1 MNQYTYE
8 ENVLLLV
15 AGSKSTQKRLAKQ
28 LSTFL
33 PEHLSIL
40 SYCTDEESEPL
51 KGRYFTLFSS
61 QEVYEQ
67 FLEQG
72 NRDHIEQYLIGTRTI
87 LNTNIDK
94 ILTLPRDQKILL
106 VTDSKISAM
115 DSLHNL
121 QEIGFDFL
129 HLIPFYPGC
138 TPPRGIRTAI
148 TPGDLN
154 QVPAGIEAVF
164 DIGARLFAPSTVI
177 QLMAHYNILEQQVQD
192 YTETFIKTLME
203 TAARISNVVD
213 ETSKVMKTV
222 RTQLAGTG
230 YFAKYHFCDIIGESP
245 GIRRAKDIA
254 KKLSATDLTVLIEG
268 DNGTGKELF
277 ASAIHQASDR
287 NKHPF
292 VAINFSALP
301 DNLVESEL
309 FGYEEGAFT
318 GARKGGKIGLF
329 QQASGGTIFLDE
341 IGDASL
347 KLQAKLLRVIQERE
361 IMRVG
366 GNRIIPIDV
375 RIIAATNQDLK
386 QMIKAKTF
394 RKDLYYRLKEGWL
407 HIPSLAER
415 KEDIPLLLQ
424 HWQSTVFGGSKTIS
438 RDVSEMLMRHDW
450 PGNIRELLNTMK
462 YAFAVCSSDT
472 IFPDDL
478 PIEEFS
484 SFPRTAPEDQSSADC
499 SDTGIRILDAI
510 REITRQSGIPGRTAI
525 CRLLAGQGIT
535 VSEYRVRCEIQSL
548 IKEDLVR
555 SLPGRYGVFLTEK
568 GTDLL
573 SSRELHPKI

>member
-1 MNQYTYE
+1 MMHDTHE
-8 ENVLLLV
+8 ENVLLLA
-15 AGSKSTQKRLAKQ
+15 AGSRSTQKRLEEQ
-28 LSTFL
+28 ISTFL
-33 PEHLSIL
+33 PKHLHIL
-40 SYCTDEESEPL
+40 PYYADEENPPL
-51 KGRYFTLFSS
+51 DGRYFTLFSS
-61 QEVYEQ
+61 QEVYQQ

-72 NRDHIEQYLIGTRTI
+72 NGDCIDQCIIGTRTV

-94 ILTLPRDQKILL
+94 ILALPRNQKVLL
-106 VTDSKISAM
+106 VTDSEISAM
-115 DSLHNL
+115 DSVRNL
-121 QEIGFDFL
+121 REIGFDFL

-138 TPPRGIRTAI
+138 VPPHGIRTAI
-148 TPGDLN
+148 TPGDLD
-154 QVPAGIEAVF
+154 QVPAGIEVVY
-164 DIGARLFAPSTVI
+164 DIGARLFDLSTVVR
-177 QLMAHYNILEQQVQD
+177 LMAHYNILEQQIYD
-192 YTETFIKTLME
+192 YTESFIKTLME
-203 TAARISNVVD
+203 TAAHISNVVD
-213 ETSKVMKTV
+213 ETNKVMKTI

-230 YFAKYHFCDIIGESP
+230 YFAKYHFHDIIGESP

-301 DNLVESEL
+301 DDLVESEL

-375 RIIAATNQDLK
+375 RIIAATNRDLK
-386 QMIKAKTF
+386 QMIKTKAF
-394 RKDLYYRLKEGWL
+394 RRDLYYRLKEGWL
-407 HIPSLAER
+407 RIPSLAER

-424 HWQSTVFGGSKTIS
+424 HWQATRFDTSKKISHQVFEI
-438 RDVSEMLMRHDW
+438 LMQHDW

-462 YAFAVCSSDT
+462 YAFAVCGGDT
-472 IFPDDL
+472 ILPEDL
-478 PIEEFS
+478 PMEETFS
-484 SFPRTAPEDQSSADC
+484 SPHAALKNRTSADC
-499 SDTGIRILDAI
+499 SDLSIRILEAV
-510 REITRQSGIPGRTAI
+510 REITRHNRISGRTNI
-525 CRLLAGQGIT
+525 CRFLADQGVQ
-535 VSEYRVRCEIQSL
+535 VSEYRVRNEIQFLLMEEL
-548 IKEDLVR
+548 IYSV
-555 SLPGRYGVFLTEK
+555 PGRYGIFLTDK
-568 GTDLL
+568 GELLL
-573 SSRELHPKI
+573 SSQNLHPKL